1 MNISRFNKIVV
12 FLPMNSY
19 YLDNNAIMKTY
30 VLYSINKLKRLGE
43 NLDAKTILCNKSWL
57 IFNDSGEKILYIF
70 SENGEILL
78 TVNGIVSQGK
88 WKYISANKSIVI
100 SADNKSYMLHPSF
113 LDQNIMAL
121 NLDGTESYMLMID
134 EHSVLASKVKSLE
147 DLNKYFLSIEEAET
161 QKKQAIQLEDKKSE
175 LRKEALRAWGECSKD
190 ILEKNKLYKRYNKC
204 SIFGGILCL
213 VLLISAIIC
222 ASLFSYMGVLAL
234 LLLLF
239 LGLVVVIIF
248 SVMKDSIIEKQEEKF
263 VSDYIEKHKN

>member
-1 MNISRFNKIVV
+1 
-12 FLPMNSY
+12 MNSY

-175 LRKEALRAWGECSKD
+175 LRKEALRAWGESSKD
-190 ILEKNKLYKRYNKC
+190 ILKKNKLYKRYNKC
-204 SIFGGILCL
+204 STFGGILSL

-222 ASLFSYMGVLAL
+222 ASLSLNMGFLAL
-234 LLLLF
+234 SSV
-239 LGLVVVIIF
+239 GPVVAIIF

>member
-1 MNISRFNKIVV
+1 
-12 FLPMNSY
+12 MNSY

>member
-1 MNISRFNKIVV
+1 
-12 FLPMNSY
+12 
-19 YLDNNAIMKTY
+19 
-30 VLYSINKLKRLGE
+30 
-43 NLDAKTILCNKSWL
+43 
-57 IFNDSGEKILYIF
+57 
-70 SENGEILL
+70 
-78 TVNGIVSQGK
+78 
-88 WKYISANKSIVI
+88 
-100 SADNKSYMLHPSF
+100 MLHPSF

-121 NLDGTESYMLMID
+121 NLDGTESYMLVID

-222 ASLFSYMGVLAL
+222 ASLSFNMGFLAL
-234 LLLLF
+234 SS
-239 LGLVVVIIF
+239 LGPVVAIIF

>member
-1 MNISRFNKIVV
+1 
-12 FLPMNSY
+12 MNSY

-175 LRKEALRAWGECSKD
+175 LRKEALRAWGESSKD

-204 SIFGGILCL
+204 STFGGILCL

-222 ASLFSYMGVLAL
+222 APLSFDGVLTAL
-234 LLLLF
+234 LMLSF
-239 LGLVVVIIF
+239 LGLVVTIIF
-248 SVMKDSIIEKQEEKF
+248 SSMKDSIIEKQEEKF